1 VTDLV
6 FATLAQASSALTTR
20 LVLADDHPL
29 ILDGLER
36 LFSREGFAIQAL
48 CLSGQDVLAAVQ
60 REQPDVLVL
69 DLHMPKMDGLA
80 VIQALKRQGLHTR
93 VVILTDELSEKE
105 ALECLRLG
113 VAGIVLKDMSPNL
126 VLQCVQKVAA
136 GDTWVE
142 KRSFSR
148 VMEHLL
154 RREAGAQQIAGKL
167 SARELEVVRLC
178 AQGASNLEMAKS
190 LALTEGTVKS
200 HLHRAYSKLNLR
212 GRADLVRFAHE
223 NGLI

>member
-1 VTDLV
+1 MADLAY
-6 FATLAQASSALTTR
+6 ATLAQASSAVTTR

-36 LFSREGFAIQAL
+36 LFSRQGFEIQAR
-48 CLSGQDVLAAVQ
+48 CLTGQDVLTAVQ
-60 REQPDVLVL
+60 RGQPDVLVL
-69 DLHMPKMDGLA
+69 DLHMPQMDGLS
-80 VIQALKRQGLHTR
+80 VIRALRRLGLHTR
-93 VVILTDELSEKE
+93 VVILTDEVSEKE
-105 ALECLRLG
+105 ALELLRLG
-113 VAGIVLKDMSPNL
+113 VAGIVLKDMSPSL

-167 SARELEVVRLC
+167 SARELQVVKLC
-178 AQGASNLEMAKS
+178 AQGASNAEMAKT

-200 HLHRAYSKLNLR
+200 HLHRAYTKLNLR
-212 GRADLVRFAHE
+212 GRTDLVRFAHE

>member
-1 VTDLV
+1 MTI
-6 FATLAQASSALTTR
+6 R
-20 LVLADDHPL
+20 LVIADGYPL
-29 ILDGLER
+29 ILDGLEK
-36 LFSREGFAIQAL
+36 LFGGDGFEIQAR
-48 CLSGQDVLAAVQ
+48 CLNGQDALAAVE
-60 REQPDVLVL
+60 RHKPDVVLL
-69 DLHMPKMDGLA
+69 DLHMPKMSGLA
-80 VIQALKRQGLHTR
+80 VIQALKSEGSGTR

-113 VAGIVLKDMSPNL
+113 VAGIVLKDMPPNL
-126 VLQCVQKVAA
+126 VLQCVQKVAT
-136 GDTWVE
+136 GETWVE

-154 RREAGAQQIAGKL
+154 RREAGTQQIAGKL
-167 SARELEVVRLC
+167 SPRELQVVRLC
-178 AQGASNLEMAKS
+178 AQGASNAEMAKE
-190 LALTEGTVKS
+190 LTLTEGTVKS